1 MGSINFIT
9 LFVVIP
15 LGTAFLMSLVG
26 RFASRRYVSIL
37 SVLSCASLLFVSFWA
52 LQFLNKTAGNILVYK
67 IGGWMPPFGICF
79 VVDSL
84 TSFMLVLVN
93 TVAFFVCV
101 YSVSYVK
108 KNDDAPKF
116 FTLFFMMLTGINGV
130 VITGDLFN
138 LYVFLEAASIA
149 SYALV
154 AFNSEAEELE
164 ASFKYTIIGC
174 VASGFI
180 LLGIAFLYSYTSTL
194 NMADMSSILATKSSG
209 FVLPFVATLFITGF
223 GLKAALVPFHA
234 WLPDAHSSAPASIS
248 AMLSGVLIK
257 TLGIYAML
265 RILFNI
271 FGIIPVYLSLFMFLG
286 VLSLLVSGVL
296 ALSQWNLKRLLAY
309 SSIGQ
314 VGYIILGI
322 GIGTPLGILGALFH
336 LFQHSISKSLLFLTS
351 GSIDRAANT
360 LDIRHMSGL
369 KEKMPL
375 TAGANLAGSMSVSGI
390 PPFGGFFSKLI
401 IIVACVQ
408 KGFYIYALAAI
419 LGSVFTLIA
428 MLKVQ
433 KFIFSEETKKE
444 RKDIKEAPFLMQFSM
459 VCLAFICLFAGLL
472 LLPST
477 RIFFTNAA
485 GVLLGGL
492 NYGHLV
498 LEAAAK

>member
-1 MGSINFIT
+1 MSSINFIT

-15 LGTAFLMSLVG
+15 LGAAFLMSLVG
-26 RFASRRYVSIL
+26 RFANRRYVSLL
-37 SVLSCASLLFVSFWA
+37 SVLSCASLLFISFWT

-84 TSFMLVLVN
+84 TAFMLVIVN
-93 TVAFFVCV
+93 MIGFFVCV

-108 KNDDAPKF
+108 KNDDASKF

-271 FGIIPVYLSLFMFLG
+271 FGIIPVYLSLL
-286 VLSLLVSGVL
+286 
-296 ALSQWNLKRLLAY
+296 
-309 SSIGQ
+309 
-314 VGYIILGI
+314 
-322 GIGTPLGILGALFH
+322 
-336 LFQHSISKSLLFLTS
+336 
-351 GSIDRAANT
+351 
-360 LDIRHMSGL
+360 
-369 KEKMPL
+369 
-375 TAGANLAGSMSVSGI
+375 
-390 PPFGGFFSKLI
+390 
-401 IIVACVQ
+401 C
-408 KGFYIYALAAI
+408 
-419 LGSVFTLIA
+419 
-428 MLKVQ
+428 
-433 KFIFSEETKKE
+433 FSERFRYWFQESW
-444 RKDIKEAPFLMQFSM
+444 L
-459 VCLAFICLFAGLL
+459 CLNGI
-472 LLPST
+472 
-477 RIFFTNAA
+477 
-485 GVLLGGL
+485 
-492 NYGHLV
+492 
-498 LEAAAK
+498 